1 MVKLGSNGPLTI
13 YFMRNTPTIFSWR
26 ARRRS
31 FLYAGAGIYYLLK
44 TEHNARIH
52 LAITVLVAG
61 ASVYYLAITVLV
73 AGASVYFKISR
84 LEMALL
90 FFAIGLVWVTEIL
103 NTCIEKTLDFITQK
117 RCEEIKRIKDIA
129 AGAVLIAAFTAI
141 LIGAIVFI
149 PKIIVANGY

>member
-1 MVKLGSNGPLTI
+1 MGPSTL
-13 YFMRNTPTIFSWR
+13 YLMRNTPTIFSWR

-44 TEHNARIH
+44 TEHNAWIH
-52 LAITVLVAG
+52 
-61 ASVYYLAITVLV
+61 LAITVLV

-84 LEMALL
+84 FEMALL
-90 FFAIGLVWVTEIL
+90 FFAIGLVWVTEML

-129 AGAVLIAAFTAI
+129 AGAVLISAFTAM

-149 PKIIVANGY
+149 PKIIVAYGY